1 MKLIVN
7 KKAKNQNKW
16 KAFYQKKVKAFF
28 LQMKIETQSVKY
40 LFNTNNQGSFQKKM
54 KTLKL
59 NLKIKLLQ
67 FRMKI

>member
-1 MKLIVN
+1 
-7 KKAKNQNKW
+7 
-16 KAFYQKKVKAFF
+16 
-28 LQMKIETQSVKY
+28 MKIETQSVKY
-40 LFNTNNQGSFQKKM
+40 LCNTNNQGSFQKKM